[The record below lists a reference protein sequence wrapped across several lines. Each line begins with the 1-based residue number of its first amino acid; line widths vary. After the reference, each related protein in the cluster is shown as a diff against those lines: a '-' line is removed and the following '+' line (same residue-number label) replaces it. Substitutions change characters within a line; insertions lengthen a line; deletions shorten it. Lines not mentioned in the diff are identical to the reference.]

1 MMRCSSLP
9 QQLGRCTQEHG
20 GDLGDPRGLSEAG
33 FVLSAPAAAVAR
45 CCFTQ
50 GEIVALPV
58 LLW

>member
-1 MMRCSSLP
+1 MMRRSSLP
-9 QQLGRCTQEHG
+9 QQLGRCPQEHG
-20 GDLGDPRGLSEAG
+20 GNLGDPRDFPEAA
-33 FVLSAPAAAVAR
+33 FALSAPAAAAAR